1 MDGAA
6 TNQIRQMANF
16 ILQEAHEKANEI
28 NIKTEHDFNLE
39 KQMLVHNAKLK
50 IQEEYAQKE
59 KDREVQDRISRSTMI
74 GNSRVKKM
82 TSRDGLL
89 QELLASATEDIT
101 LVSNGDQYPVL
112 LKALIVQSMIKIEED
127 AITVICREED
137 IDAVK
142 SVTEEAAAEY
152 VELMKVEAEVDKT
165 PIINVEE
172 DPAKCLPASCPGGV
186 AVSAAHGRIVCD
198 NTLSSRLTVIYQELL
213 PKIRG
218 LLFPSY

>member
-1 MDGAA
+1 MDSGAS
-6 TNQIRQMANF
+6 NQIRQMANF

-39 KQMLVHNAKLK
+39 KQMIVHTAKLK

-59 KDREVQDRISRSTMI
+59 KDREIQDRISRSTMI

-82 TSRDGLL
+82 TARDNLL
-89 QELLASATEDIT
+89 QELLAQATKEIT
-101 LVSNGDQYPVL
+101 TVSKGAQYPTL

-127 AITVICREED
+127 KITVICREAD
-137 IDAVK
+137 VAAVK
-142 SVTEEAAAEY
+142 SVVSEAAAEY
-152 VELMKVEAEVDKT
+152 VELMKTQAGVDKV
-165 PIINVEE
+165 PAISVESA
-172 DPAKCLPASCPGGV
+172 PAKCLSASCPGGV
-186 AVSAAHGRIVCD
+186 AVSAANGRIVCD

-218 LLFPSY
+218 LLFPAI